1 VGTACWVR
9 VRATIGVARWAVAS
23 ADSVEIWS
31 ASCETNDRDSPFA
44 QQRDQADDWVAAV
57 FGSDR
62 EYIAVLLVSPEDAEA
77 AAARFGE
84 NRRVLTPMMTAG
96 IGRRSSS

>member
-1 VGTACWVR
+1 MIYCSPSSQHQGGIEYILAGEP
-9 VRATIGVARWAVAS
+9 AM
-23 ADSVEIWS
+23 DPP
-31 ASCETNDRDSPFA
+31 TNDRDSPFA

-62 EYIAVLLVSPEDAEA
+62 EHLAVLLVSPEDAEA